1 MVPVKSVCPRV
12 RGEVEGG
19 AMRRICTRERQ
30 MQDRTQTAEG
40 YYTTKK
46 FMECHLIAATSS
58 SYIHPLSRLL
68 QDRAQG
74 LHAYINY
81 NNRTIS

>member
-1 MVPVKSVCPRV
+1 
-12 RGEVEGG
+12 
-19 AMRRICTRERQ
+19 
-30 MQDRTQTAEG
+30 
-40 YYTTKK
+40 
-46 FMECHLIAATSS
+46 MECHLIAATSS

-81 NNRTIS
+81 NNRTISWIIVNPINAGHMHW